1 MNKRPR
7 LLRISLKTLFP
18 QSVGFQQ
25 LMSCHRCGK
34 PLGNPCAVC
43 RTISR
48 IQFAWERLT
57 LPGDEVRVLNLVR
70 DCAGG
75 VLDLLESQGNR
86 AAAAE
91 EKPSGE
97 RKAPEDKAEDRED
110 KKEKTRKRSREDR
123 SRDRGDR
130 RRRRREE
137 RPEDKREE
145 LPEEPLEGKEK
156 KSRPESVKE
165 EQTEEEYSSGGSRRS
180 VTPIAGEE
188 PGSAR
193 DRVREGDGREDR
205 GVSEADREVLANP
218 ERHGLGF
225 LPRGSVGNHFDRSK
239 PDEGEQRG
247 KGSDRPHVSTR
258 DRAPRRDHRGDT
270 GERKRSRQPKSKGK
284 NKRERGQAWRR
295 AREQERWHPKG
306 RW

>member
-1 MNKRPR
+1 MTSWSPR
-7 LLRISLKTLFP
+7 ATEQQLLRKSRREKGKLLKT
-18 QSVGFQQ
+18 
-25 LMSCHRCGK
+25 R
-34 PLGNPCAVC
+34 
-43 RTISR
+43 RR
-48 IQFAWERLT
+48 IERI
-57 LPGDEVRVLNLVR
+57 
-70 DCAGG
+70 
-75 VLDLLESQGNR
+75 
-86 AAAAE
+86 
-91 EKPSGE
+91 
-97 RKAPEDKAEDRED
+97 
-110 KKEKTRKRSREDR
+110 
-123 SRDRGDR
+123 R
-130 RRRRREE
+130 RRRHVREVARTGVE
-137 RPEDKREE
+137 TEETAGGEDEKRDQRIRGRSFQRS
-145 LPEEPLEGKEK
+145 PLEGKEK